1 MLYVCRFTLV
11 EGTGVMYGSVCFLH
25 AALRYLCFFLAKAL
39 TLMLCSLGFAV
50 SNVEDF
56 DNMSRYLQL
65 VGISTYYYGL
75 NRSLIVPE

>member
-1 MLYVCRFTLV
+1 MWLVVIFAYCFTL
-11 EGTGVMYGSVCFLH
+11 CF
-25 AALRYLCFFLAKAL
+25 ALAKAL

-65 VGISTYYYGL
+65 VGISRYY
-75 NRSLIVPE
+75 